1 MERSEAIKILKAAET
16 DKFPYD
22 SGLLVEA
29 MDMAISSLE
38 TDEAYQLE
46 YERTTK
52 NDLGVEYISRQAVI
66 DLMMQKWGEN
76 FSGDDAMQ
84 ESIDAI
90 RELPSVTPQEPQ
102 TFKWCTDC
110 KEYDQEKHCCH
121 RWSKVIRNAVDE
133 LKQEPKTGHW
143 IKGYTFPDGAYWKC
157 DKCNELIKVKIP
169 MRYCNNCGAKM
180 VEPQES
186 EDNKYTKEHNNE

>member
-1 MERSEAIKILKAAET
+1 MNRQEAIKILKAAQT

-22 SGLLVEA
+22 SGLLAEA

-46 YERTTK
+46 YEQPTITIP
-52 NDLGVEYISRQAVI
+52 VEDY
-66 DLMMQKWGEN
+66 LKLLEG
-76 FSGDDAMQ
+76 
-84 ESIDAI
+84 
-90 RELPSVTPQEPQ
+90 
-102 TFKWCTDC
+102 
-110 KEYDQEKHCCH
+110 
-121 RWSKVIRNAVDE
+121 
-133 LKQEPKTGHW
+133 KQEPKTGHW

-186 EDNKYTKEHNNE
+186 EDKE